1 VCHFADLVLIEAV
14 EFDEVVVLEAVEF
27 EVPVHFSASD

>member
-1 VCHFADLVLIEAV
+1 VCQLADLVLIEAV